1 MKSETASWTNESFLE
16 DAAGKLVVFFHAQQV
31 QHNHRSKLENRPV
44 FVEKIFITKI
54 VPGDNKLIIDRPMR
68 QEDME
73 DFPRE
78 WALWEQKRQNVIPGT
93 PIESWS
99 ALTDTQKAEFKAL
112 NIFTIEQFAGLADS
126 NAVKIMGFN
135 DLREKAKAFISAS
148 QDAEIMAKLRAET
161 DAKLAS
167 QEAEIERLRAMVMD
181 MDKKRGPGR
190 PRKTETAEE
199 EEIPA

>member
-1 MKSETASWTNESFLE
+1 MKTETASWTNESFLE
-16 DAAGKLVVFFHAQQV
+16 DAGGKLVVFFHAQQV
-31 QHNHRSKLENRPV
+31 PHNHRTKIENRPV

-68 QEDME
+68 MEDME
-73 DFPRE
+73 EFPRE
-78 WALWEQKRQNVIPGT
+78 WALWEQKRQNIVPGT

-99 ALTDTQKAEFKAL
+99 ILSDTQKAEFKAL
-112 NIFTIEQFAGLADS
+112 NIYTIEQFANLPDS
-126 NAVKIMGFN
+126 NASKIMGFN
-135 DLREKAKAFISAS
+135 DLRVKAKAFLSAA
-148 QDAEIMAKLRAET
+148 QDAELMAKLREET

-199 EEIPA
+199 EIPA